1 MDKVRIG
8 LVGTGYIGRCH
19 AIAYAQLPTV
29 FNLQDK
35 IELEYLAEVNS
46 ELAYKRAKEFGFRR
60 STGDWRSLVSDPS
73 VDVVDI
79 CTPNFLHKDITLE
92 AIKHGKIVYSE
103 KPLALTASEAE
114 EMYLA
119 AKKAGVKTLMG
130 FNYAKNPTSQLAREI
145 IANGEIGEVI
155 HFYGTHNEDYLANPS
170 TPIDWHC
177 YKHLA
182 GLGALGDL
190 GAHIVHMAEY
200 LLGSEIEKVCGD
212 MQTVISQRPDP
223 KDNNLLRR
231 VENEDQAS
239 ALVRF
244 KNGAMGT
251 LETSRIACGR
261 KMGLTYVVTGTKGTL
276 SFTQERMAELKLYL
290 HNDASNRQG
299 FKTLLTGPEHPD
311 YEAFCIS
318 SGHGIGF
325 NDQKAVEIRD
335 LIEGVLN
342 NKLISP
348 DFYVGYH
355 ISCVLESI
363 AKSAIE
369 RSWIDVSELQKA

>member
-1 MDKVRIG
+1 MNKIKIG

-29 FNLQDK
+29 FNLQGK
-35 IELEYLAEVNS
+35 IELEYLAEIS
-46 ELAYKRAKEFGFRR
+46 PELAAKRAKEFGFRR
-60 STGDWRSLVSDPS
+60 STANWKELVSDPN

-79 CTPNFLHKDITLE
+79 CTPNFLHKEIALE
-92 AIKHGKIVYSE
+92 AIRNCKNVYSE
-103 KPLALTASEAE
+103 KPLALTANDAK

-119 AKKAGVKTLMG
+119 AKKSGVKTLIG
-130 FNYAKNPTSQLAREI
+130 FNYAKNPTSQLAKEI

-155 HFYGTHNEDYLANPS
+155 HFYGTHNEDYLANPN

-177 YKHLA
+177 YRKFA

-200 LLGSEIEKVCGD
+200 LLGAEIDSVCGD
-212 MQTVISQRPDP
+212 TQTVIPQRPSPEDP
-223 KDNNLLRR
+223 NKFCT

-244 KNGAMGT
+244 TNGVMGT
-251 LETSRIACGR
+251 IETSRIACGR
-261 KMGLTYVVTGTKGTL
+261 KMGLSYVVTGTKGTL
-276 SFTQERMAELKLYL
+276 SFTQERMAELKLYV
-290 HNDASNRQG
+290 HNDPSNRQG

-311 YEAFCIS
+311 YRPFCIS
-318 SGHGIGF
+318 AGHGIGF
-325 NDQKAVEIRD
+325 NDQKTIEVRD
-335 LIEGVLN
+335 LIDGLLN
-342 NKLISP
+342 DKPIYP

-355 ISCVLESI
+355 VSRVLEAI
-363 AKSAIE
+363 ALSASTK
-369 RSWIDVSELQKA
+369 SWINVSDI